1 MKDLIHKITRTFWKV
16 ENKIAFYPTLIAL
29 GGILFGLIMVVV
41 EQYGVSGFLIETMPV
56 LVIKDVETARIIL
69 SSLIAGLISVLVFSF
84 SMVMIILNQA
94 STNFS
99 PRLLPGLI
107 SNKKHQSILGIH
119 LAGIFYC
126 LITLI
131 SIQPTDTGYQLPGFS
146 VLIAI
151 VFITI
156 GSAKAKRISNDIKKF
171 KTTAVWFTLGL
182 IIILISIPW
191 PFSPFD
197 ARPLLRIF

>member
-1 MKDLIHKITRTFWKV
+1 MIYSTLLVLHSLLRWFVLISLIYATFQAYKGWFSTMPYTPRDNKVRNITVIIVHLQLLVGLVLYGFSPITRQ
-16 ENKIAFYPTLIAL
+16 
-29 GGILFGLIMVVV
+29 LFTNFGQAV
-41 EQYGVSGFLIETMPV
+41 EQTAIRFYGMEHSVMM
-56 LVIKDVETARIIL
+56 IL
-69 SSLIAGLISVLVFSF
+69 
-84 SMVMIILNQA
+84 
-94 STNFS
+94 
-99 PRLLPGLI
+99 
-107 SNKKHQSILGIH
+107 
-119 LAGIFYC
+119 
-126 LITLI
+126 
-131 SIQPTDTGYQLPGFS
+131 
-146 VLIAI
+146 AI